1 MFTIALDK
9 QKLFENSIE
18 RVSKLPG
25 IKAKHR

>member
-18 RVSKLPG
+18 SVSKLPG
-25 IKAKHR
+25 IKPKNW